1 MLSKLKTMAISG
13 IAFIGVLVALG
24 GIQPA
29 SIGFLHQ
36 PELPQSFK
44 Q

>member
-1 MLSKLKTMAISG
+1 MLNKLKTFAISCVAFVG
-13 IAFIGVLVALG
+13 ILAALG